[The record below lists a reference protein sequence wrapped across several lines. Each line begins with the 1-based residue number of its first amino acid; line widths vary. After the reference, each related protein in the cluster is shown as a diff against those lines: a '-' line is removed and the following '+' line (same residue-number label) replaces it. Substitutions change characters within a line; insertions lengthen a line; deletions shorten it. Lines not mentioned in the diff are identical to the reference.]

1 MKRIIFIILFVF
13 LNINLA
19 CGKEKYLF
27 LGDRHGNIIILNEQ
41 KGEINKFSMG
51 EYNTIGSFYFFPTY
65 KILAFR
71 YSKLG
76 RSYIGLINL
85 KTQTAKKIDFRK
97 LGYGVALNGFFKS
110 KNDQDHCYFG
120 IVKKE
125 SAQTPGGGSAA
136 DLVASGISVEELY
149 SKHMVYIKYSIPN
162 NKFIKIGK
170 EEYMKQFKNI
180 DKKKKTYFYP
190 LDKLFKAK
198 DEIKKYFKDNKKK
211 MPSNKAR
218 YGIVGKKYYIIRD
231 GTLIEIHDRIS
242 KKSYSINRKKDGYI
256 SEVLS
261 IE

>member
-1 MKRIIFIILFVF
+1 MKRIIVIILFVF

-41 KGEINKFSMG
+41 KGEINKFLIGENYTIASFDYFPNYNMLIFMYYDYG
-51 EYNTIGSFYFFPTY
+51 EYIE
-65 KILAFR
+65 
-71 YSKLG
+71 
-76 RSYIGLINL
+76 LINL

-198 DEIKKYFKDNKKK
+198 NEIKKYFKDNKKK